1 VRIKD
6 TQLPAAKV
14 SNPNFAKKSR
24 NSPDIS
30 KGISQSGMY
39 KFESSQVSQAFRV
52 LENFLLWMRKARQMR
67 AFLIANSLWRP
78 MFELFGPN
86 IPKSLQPNS
95 GKPPFSGDSLW
106 RPKNKTT
113 AC

>member
-1 VRIKD
+1 MASIRQRI
-6 TQLPAAKV
+6 LIP
-14 SNPNFAKKSR
+14 PMR
-24 NSPDIS
+24 R
-30 KGISQSGMY
+30 
-39 KFESSQVSQAFRV
+39 FESSRTSHAFRV
-52 LENFLLWMRKARQMR
+52 LENYLLWMRKARQTW

-86 IPKSLQPNS
+86 IPQSLPPNP
-95 GKPPFSGDSLW
+95 GKLPFSGDPLW